1 DEQLSEASEGAE
13 MNLAAEFPLRPN
25 VSAKLSL
32 SAATRWPP
40 LNGESLPR
48 ALSSKQLP
56 TNQGDTDNAEKHEPN
71 EIHPEDYGV
80 CVAYDQ
86 SIAASTK

>member
-1 DEQLSEASEGAE
+1 MA
-13 MNLAAEFPLRPN
+13 R
-25 VSAKLSL
+25 
-32 SAATRWPP
+32 
-40 LNGESLPR
+40 
-48 ALSSKQLP
+48 SSKQLP

-80 CVAYDQ
+80 CIAYDQ